1 MNRPER
7 KVFKPSKYRTVDENP
22 TEATCGSSMTTT
34 VSGKDDSA
42 FKSKIAALNA
52 EITLLKDEC
61 DFLNKG
67 IKKMK
72 SAVPSAMSQIHTSAV
87 PRPSAKIAAL
97 NAEITL
103 LKDECDFLNKGIEKM
118 KSAVPSAMSQIHTSA
133 VPRPSAIRLP
143 QDYSFSY
150 SHRRRASGSIAAATL
165 LNKPLD
171 LPLNLASTAEMSNF
185 PSILVSFGHA
195 NNSSDRKVYS
205 I

>member
-1 MNRPER
+1 MNRPKR

-42 FKSKIAALNA
+42 FKS
-52 EITLLKDEC
+52 
-61 DFLNKG
+61 
-67 IKKMK
+67 
-72 SAVPSAMSQIHTSAV
+72 
-87 PRPSAKIAAL
+87 KIAAL